1 MNAKRVKRST
11 IILAIVTII
20 SVIVLAFNAD
30 TILLVSIGGFQYYN
44 EDSARPTDDKTSTTW
59 YADDGKSWF
68 KVDPNVENYCEGELY
83 FDGETIPVYYCF
95 EANYTLIVYKRD
107 ETMSMEENLK
117 DDIHFTNGFYKTK
130 KKKTTITLYQKKD
143 NVSYEL
149 KYKFK
154 KER

>member
-1 MNAKRVKRST
+1 MNVKRVKHST
-11 IILAIVTII
+11 IILAIVTILSI
-20 SVIVLAFNAD
+20 VVLALNAD
-30 TILLVSIGGFQYYN
+30 SIFLISIGGFQRYD
-44 EDSARPTDDKTSTTW
+44 EDCARPTDNKTSATW

-117 DDIHFTNGFYKTK
+117 DDIHFTNGSYKTK
-130 KKKTTITLYQKKD
+130 KKKTTITLYKTK
-143 NVSYEL
+143 NTIPFEFEYV
-149 KYKFK
+149 F
-154 KER
+154 RR